1 MRRTFQID
9 IPEPS
14 GTSRGQL
21 APSLDTPL
29 SYDTD
34 VREETSREGEA
45 GIASRLTSMVI
56 SGSSVSSRG
65 SETSVADV
73 GEPPVNCSNNSGLSF
88 EHRTPKRKFKRPS
101 SYILRYR
108 REEGREQVKAPE
120 QRGTKRFIS
129 DEDRSS
135 SEDEG
140 PNRHDDHMQFSA
152 VLDRGAIPPWPAQRQ
167 LGGPWKRPPE
177 TNGRDHD
184 VLQGPGICDAMQDE
198 VLTPALNKR
207 PEPFDWG
214 PPSPNILQEITNHDN
229 RQRNVEG
236 CPEPVPWANNGRRYY
251 WRGEQ
256 LKQCPNGSSCS
267 TSDTSSSGSLTG
279 LSYRSR
285 FRYEHLIKR

>member
-1 MRRTFQID
+1 MMRTLQID
-9 IPEPS
+9 VPEHS
-14 GTSRGQL
+14 GTSRGHL
-21 APSLDTPL
+21 IPSLDPPFN
-29 SYDTD
+29 YDTD
-34 VREETSREGEA
+34 VREETSRDSEA
-45 GIASRLTSMVI
+45 GIASCLTSMVI

-65 SETSVADV
+65 SETSEAHI
-73 GEPPVNCSNNSGLSF
+73 GEPPANNSGSSF

-108 REEGREQVKAPE
+108 REEGREQVKTPE

-140 PNRHDDHMQFSA
+140 PNRHDDHMQFLA

-214 PPSPNILQEITNHDN
+214 PPSPNILQEIANHDN

-251 WRGEQ
+251 
-256 LKQCPNGSSCS
+256 
-267 TSDTSSSGSLTG
+267 
-279 LSYRSR
+279 
-285 FRYEHLIKR
+285 

>member
-1 MRRTFQID
+1 M
-9 IPEPS
+9 
-14 GTSRGQL
+14 
-21 APSLDTPL
+21 
-29 SYDTD
+29 
-34 VREETSREGEA
+34 
-45 GIASRLTSMVI
+45 SMVI

-65 SETSVADV
+65 SETSEAHI
-73 GEPPVNCSNNSGLSF
+73 GEPPVNCSNNSGSSF

-177 TNGRDHD
+177 TNGP
-184 VLQGPGICDAMQDE
+184 GPGDPRRHE
-198 VLTPALNKR
+198 VLTPTLNRR

-229 RQRNVEG
+229 RQRNVEE
-236 CPEPVPWANNGRRYY
+236 CPKPVPWANNGTRYY

-256 LKQCPNGSSCS
+256 LKQCPNGSSCC
-267 TSDTSSSGSLTG
+267 TSDTLSSGSSTG
-279 LSYRSR
+279 SSYRSR